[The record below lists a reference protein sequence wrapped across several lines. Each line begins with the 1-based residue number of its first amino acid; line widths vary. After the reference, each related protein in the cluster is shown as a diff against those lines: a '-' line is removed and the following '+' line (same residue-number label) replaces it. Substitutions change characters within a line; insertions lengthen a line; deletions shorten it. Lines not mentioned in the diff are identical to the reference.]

1 MQVPVPDD
9 LWDTEVVPEGVVSNW
24 LYDEGALVEKG
35 EVVAVI
41 MVEKTEYD
49 IEAPAT
55 GKLHIVADQ
64 DAAVTPGTVI
74 ADIEESG

>member
-1 MQVPVPDD
+1 MQVSIPDD
-9 LWDTEVVPEGVVSNW
+9 LWDTGVVPEGVVSNW
-24 LYDEGALVEKG
+24 LYDEGATVEKG

-49 IEAPAT
+49 IEAPAS
-55 GKLHIVADQ
+55 GKLHIVSDQ

>member
-1 MQVPVPDD
+1 MQVSIPGD
-9 LWDTEVVPEGVVSNW
+9 LWDTGVVPEGVVSNW
-24 LYDEGALVEKG
+24 LYDEGATVEKG

-49 IEAPAT
+49 VEAPAS